1 MALYKIT
8 ELPFGGKEAVTQY
21 EALPYHTALAK
32 FNELCQDRNADLD
45 REDDEGEIQEG
56 EQLTAF
62 YEGACWIKL
71 EAE

>member
-8 ELPFGGKEAVTQY
+8 ELPFGGKESVTQY

-32 FNELCQDRNADLD
+32 FKEWCEYRNADLD
-45 REDDEGEIQEG
+45 REDDDEEIQEG
-56 EQLTAF
+56 EELTAY
-62 YEGACWIKL
+62 YEGLHWIKL